1 MNLLPVPPRL
11 YEDALKLSVR
21 GQEDAMIEVAAA
33 LEKSVAGLSWAKLP
47 KHTFLFLG
55 PTGVGKTETA
65 KTIAE
70 LVFQDR
76 SAMVTF
82 DMGAYQTPGKVGDFV
97 REFVERIGPK
107 QATGCVILLDEIEKG
122 HRDLTTLLLAMLD
135 EGRFAGEG
143 ESVAL
148 EHCYL
153 VATSN
158 LGCAEIIDMKD
169 SDMATI
175 RRFARRAAEEYFRP
189 EVVARFKTV
198 EVFRLLPQEVQ
209 REICGNFLSTY
220 LPHVGRRFSKEICF
234 DEDVVTY
241 LIDKGCDDRLGAR
254 PLRNAI
260 ERHVGRALLSLDSL
274 SGEHVALSVE
284 QDRGIVATARNF
296 DLHN

>member
-1 MNLLPVPPRL
+1 MSLRPVPPRL
-11 YEDALKLSVR
+11 YEAALKLSVR
-21 GQEDAMIEVAAA
+21 GQEETMVEVAAA
-33 LEKSVAGLSWAKLP
+33 LVKSVAGLSWAKLP

-76 SAMVTF
+76 AALVTF
-82 DMGAYQTPGKVGDFV
+82 DMGAYQTPEKVADFV
-97 REFVERIGPK
+97 RDFVQRVGPR
-107 QATGCVILLDEIEKG
+107 QHQGCVILLDEIEKG
-122 HRDLTTLLLAMLD
+122 ARDLTTLLLAMLD
-135 EGRFAGEG
+135 EGRFSGDGEV
-143 ESVAL
+143 VAL

-169 SDMATI
+169 SEMSTV
-175 RRFARRAAEEYFRP
+175 RRFARNAGEGYFRP

-198 EVFRLLPQEVQ
+198 EVFRLLPQGVQ

-220 LPHVGRRFSKEICF
+220 LPPIEERFGKRIGF
-234 DEDVVTY
+234 DDDVVTY

-260 ERHVGRALLSLDSL
+260 ERHVGGALLDLHNLGPSVSLTVA
-274 SGEHVALSVE
+274 EHH
-284 QDRGIVATARNF
+284 GIVASNHFDRN
-296 DLHN
+296 N

>member
-1 MNLLPVPPRL
+1 MNPRAVPPRL
-11 YEDALKLSVR
+11 FADALKLSVR
-21 GQEDAMIEVAAA
+21 GQEEAMIEVAAA

-70 LVFQDR
+70 LVFLDR
-76 SAMVTF
+76 AAMVTF
-82 DMGAYQTPGKVGDFV
+82 DMGAYQTPEKVADFV
-97 REFVERIGPK
+97 RDFILFVGPR
-107 QATGCVILLDEIEKG
+107 QEQGCVILLDEIEKG
-122 HRDLTTLLLAMLD
+122 SRDLTTLLLAMLD
-135 EGRFAGEG
+135 EGRFAGNG
-143 ESVAL
+143 ETIAL

-153 VATSN
+153 IATSN
-158 LGCAEIIDMKD
+158 LGCAEIIDMRE

-175 RRFARRAAEEYFRP
+175 RRFARRAAEDYFRP

-198 EVFRLLPQEVQ
+198 EVFRLLPQAVQ

-220 LPHVGRRFSKEICF
+220 LPPIEERFGKRIGF
-234 DEDVVTY
+234 DDDVVTY

-260 ERHVGRALLSLDSL
+260 ERHVGGALLDLHHLGPSVSLTVM
-274 SGEHVALSVE
+274 EH
-284 QDRGIVATARNF
+284 QGIVASNQF
-296 DLHN
+296 DRIN